1 VTVTGVSIDPDVL
14 FAAEWTRADD
24 GVYERTSA
32 RVVIVDSARRV
43 LLMRALEGD
52 HSWWFTI
59 GGGIAPG
66 EDDRAAAVREA
77 FEETG
82 IRLDPQDLVGP
93 ISRRLPSFTFLG
105 RPCRQDERL
114 YLAEVSSGVE
124 TTTGGWTDLELAT
137 WDGLHWWPLAELL
150 GTTEVVYPPGL
161 GERIS
166 SILDHGWDGTT
177 PKTD

>member
-1 VTVTGVSIDPDVL
+1 VSIDPDVV

-32 RVVIVDSARRV
+32 RVVIVDADRRV

-52 HSWWFTI
+52 RRWWFTI

-66 EDDRAAAVREA
+66 EDERAAAVREA

-82 IRLDPQDLVGP
+82 IQLDPHDLVGP
-93 ISRRLPSFTFLG
+93 ISRRVPSFTFLG

-114 YLAEVSSGVE
+114 YLAEVPSGVQ
-124 TTTGGWTDLELAT
+124 TTTAGWTDIELMA

-150 GTTEVVYPPGL
+150 STSEVVYPPGL
-161 GERIS
+161 GKRIS
-166 SILDHGWDGTT
+166 AILDHGWDGKT
-177 PKTD
+177 PMTD

>member
-1 VTVTGVSIDPDVL
+1 VSIDPDVV
-14 FAAEWTRADD
+14 FAAEWTRTDD

-32 RVVIVDSARRV
+32 RVVIVDTDRRV

-52 HSWWFTI
+52 RRWWFTI

-66 EDDRAAAVREA
+66 EDERAAAIREA

-82 IRLDPQDLVGP
+82 IRLDPLDLVGP
-93 ISRRLPSFTFLG
+93 ISRRVPSFTFLG

-114 YLAEVSSGVE
+114 YLAEVPSGVR
-124 TTTGGWTDLELAT
+124 TTTAGWTDVELAA
-137 WDGLHWWPLAELL
+137 WDGLHWWPLAELRS
-150 GTTEVVYPPGL
+150 TTELVYPPGL
-161 GERIS
+161 GERII

-177 PKTD
+177 PMTD

>member
-1 VTVTGVSIDPDVL
+1 VSIDPDVV

-32 RVVIVDSARRV
+32 RVVIVDTDRRV
-43 LLMRALEGD
+43 LLMRALEGG
-52 HSWWFTI
+52 HRWWFTI
-59 GGGIAPG
+59 GGGIVAG
-66 EDDRAAAVREA
+66 EDERAAAVREA

-82 IRLDPQDLVGP
+82 IRLDPHDLVGP
-93 ISRRLPSFTFLG
+93 ISRRVPRFTFLG

-114 YLAEVSSGVE
+114 YLAEVPS
-124 TTTGGWTDLELAT
+124 GWTDVELMA

-150 GTTEVVYPPGL
+150 STTEVVYPPGL

-166 SILDHGWDGTT
+166 AILDRGWDGTT
-177 PKTD
+177 PMTE